1 LKDSQ
6 KSPKVSFAIP
16 TLNSERTIGPCLD
29 SIIKQN
35 YPDFEIVIVDGGS
48 YDSTVEIS
56 SKYTSKI
63 FFDNGPLGHARQT
76 GADNSTGEVLAI
88 FDSDIVLPSVNWLR
102 KAVQQ
107 FSRRSNVGVIWPI
120 NRAPQ
125 NASIV
130 SRCYFNFWNKRLE
143 ETPGAIPGGNSL
155 ILRKAF
161 DQVNGFNTCL
171 HYGEDMDLV
180 HRIICRG
187 YHVVIFGSPV
197 IHDSMHT
204 LASFTRKQVWGAHAL
219 LDSPQTDFTL
229 LYKCAMWKSTEEND
243 ISLRYAL
250 KSVLLKQVCSS
261 LRWMTK
267 GLIKDKDYSWVA
279 LPLLL
284 YIRAQIY
291 GIFFLKNMIKIF

>member
-1 LKDSQ
+1 M
-6 KSPKVSFAIP
+6 
-16 TLNSERTIGPCLD
+16 E

-48 YDSTVEIS
+48 DDSTVEIS

-63 FFDNGPLGHARQT
+63 LFDNGSLGHARQT
-76 GADNSTGEVLAI
+76 AADNSTGEILAI
-88 FDSDIVLPSVNWLR
+88 FDSDIVLPSVDWLR

-107 FSRRSNVGVIWPI
+107 FGRKRNVGVVWPI

-130 SRCYFNFWNKRLE
+130 SRCYFNLWNKRLE

-161 DQVNGFNTCL
+161 DQVNGFNTRL

-180 HRIICRG
+180 HRVMCEG
-187 YHVVIFGSPV
+187 YQVVIYGSPV
-197 IHDSMHT
+197 IHDSTRT
-204 LASFTRKQVWGAHAL
+204 LASFVRKQVWGGHAL
-219 LDSPQTDFTL
+219 MNSRQTNFTL
-229 LYKCAMWKSTEEND
+229 LYKCMTWRSTEEND
-243 ISLRYAL
+243 VSSRYVL
-250 KSVLLKQVCSS
+250 KSVLQEHVFAG
-261 LRWMTK
+261 LRWMIR
-267 GLIKDKDYSWVA
+267 GLVKDRDYSWAV

-284 YIRAQIY
+284 CIRIQIY
-291 GIFFLKNMIKIF
+291 GIFFLKNMTKMFVLAR